1 MEMYQELLKET
12 EKNGSAALIT
22 TLGESLEKNVFR
34 KEEASEIIQNA
45 VEEAKMEGEP
55 RLVEAGDKKYFVEP
69 FCREER
75 LIILGGGHVGL
86 ALAEFAARGG
96 FQVCVVDDRPSFANT
111 VRFPWAAEVLCEGFA
126 SAIEK
131 LQINEYDYITILTRG
146 HRHDGDCLRAL

>member
-12 EKNGSAALIT
+12 EENGSAALIT

-55 RLVEAGDKKYFVEP
+55 RLVEDGDKKYFVES

-86 ALAEFAARGG
+86 ALAEFAARVG

-111 VRFPWAAEVLCEGFA
+111 VRFPWAA
-126 SAIEK
+126 
-131 LQINEYDYITILTRG
+131 
-146 HRHDGDCLRAL
+146 

>member
-45 VEEAKMEGEP
+45 VEEAKGREP

-69 FCREER
+69 FC
-75 LIILGGGHVGL
+75 
-86 ALAEFAARGG
+86 
-96 FQVCVVDDRPSFANT
+96 P
-111 VRFPWAAEVLCEGFA
+111 
-126 SAIEK
+126 
-131 LQINEYDYITILTRG
+131 
-146 HRHDGDCLRAL
+146 

>member
-55 RLVEAGDKKYFVEP
+55 RLVEAGDNQKFAVKLKEAMQLSAAQYDVMSRDAYQYGSKKYATSGAVERFVE
-69 FCREER
+69 
-75 LIILGGGHVGL
+75 LLNDKI
-86 ALAEFAARGG
+86 
-96 FQVCVVDDRPSFANT
+96 
-111 VRFPWAAEVLCEGFA
+111 
-126 SAIEK
+126 
-131 LQINEYDYITILTRG
+131 
-146 HRHDGDCLRAL
+146 